1 MRSILARI
9 ALCLVA
15 AVPAFGQA
23 TSEWRTTHDLPVAV
37 VEVAGGDVEVLT
49 AVLPADASPPDTL
62 AGFTTQVTPR
72 RGALLWTV
80 RVPALLVF
88 PALSEF
94 VRTLSPTGAAAV
106 VALGPVPAREL
117 EGPMAALEG
126 VPVRPLSR
134 VPCVLAEGGVE
145 VLRGSPERVALALA
159 VPGPTDPR
167 YDALPALEA
176 FLRARL
182 TRAFPDARVESELEG
197 ACARLLVRLP
207 AGPEHPRVVLGALR
221 KHLAALP
228 ATPPTDDDAAR
239 AAASC
244 QSRAARAAVAG
255 TAAAQELAERLA
267 LGGSIAGAL
276 ATPAIDRATLGEF
289 AHQVLDGHAGFAT
302 VVEQE
307 RRPQIEPPQTLENG
321 VVLSVRWIP
330 GETGVVAVALGG
342 VDPRSARRVLTAAA
356 EVTASEGWAATVGDT
371 LGVPTLAVASP
382 AAGVTAVMEHVS
394 EVLATAGSPA
404 GDDLD
409 AEVARALGL
418 TERVTAE
425 TVSVALALPPEVD
438 EGAEAAGKFFGSL
451 SGGGVRTGAASAA
464 PGLAWKAGEG
474 PPQEIGMVELPST
487 TAGLVAAQVA
497 QDRLSHEAGVRTF
510 VLVPPGRVVL
520 AVGVEG
526 GPHVPALDTRLASLW
541 KGACRPAT
549 AAETAAAARRLLSL
563 LYGDAAQAT
572 ARTAAGV
579 FLPVVP
585 TEAGLLGMDARD
597 VTAVLAALPRWEK
610 LARFARG
617 RAPQVVAP
625 PPGKAGVRESASPH

>member
-1 MRSILARI
+1 M
-9 ALCLVA
+9 
-15 AVPAFGQA
+15 
-23 TSEWRTTHDLPVAV
+23 
-37 VEVAGGDVEVLT
+37 
-49 AVLPADASPPDTL
+49 
-62 AGFTTQVTPR
+62 
-72 RGALLWTV
+72 
-80 RVPALLVF
+80 
-88 PALSEF
+88 
-94 VRTLSPTGAAAV
+94 
-106 VALGPVPAREL
+106 
-117 EGPMAALEG
+117 
-126 VPVRPLSR
+126 
-134 VPCVLAEGGVE
+134 
-145 VLRGSPERVALALA
+145 
-159 VPGPTDPR
+159 
-167 YDALPALEA
+167 
-176 FLRARL
+176 
-182 TRAFPDARVESELEG
+182 
-197 ACARLLVRLP
+197 
-207 AGPEHPRVVLGALR
+207 
-221 KHLAALP
+221 
-228 ATPPTDDDAAR
+228 
-239 AAASC
+239 
-244 QSRAARAAVAG
+244 
-255 TAAAQELAERLA
+255 
-267 LGGSIAGAL
+267 
-276 ATPAIDRATLGEF
+276 
-289 AHQVLDGHAGFAT
+289 LDGHAGFAT

-418 TERVTAE
+418 AERVTAE

-451 SGGGVRTGAASAA
+451 SGGGVRTGAASAT

-510 VLVPPGRVVL
+510 MLVPPGRVVL

-572 ARTAAGV
+572 ARTAAGGLPSGGAHRRRSPRHGRPRRDRRPYRAPSLGEARPLRARSGTAGGGAATRQGWCARIRFPALKLPGPAGGAMGVVRRTLAQQMELLLKGCVDVVRPEDLEARLVAAGREGRPLTVKVGFDPSAPDLHLGHTVVIRKMRHFQQLGHRVV
-579 FLPVVP
+579 FLIGDFTGMIGDP
-585 TEAGLLGMDARD
+585 TGKKSTRPQLTRDADRGQRRDLQAADLQAPRSATRRSSTSTRAGWARS
-597 VTAVLAALPRWEK
+597 R
-610 LARFARG
+610 ARSG
-617 RAPQVVAP
+617 
-625 PPGKAGVRESASPH
+625 SASPPR

>member
-1 MRSILARI
+1 MRSISARV

-15 AVPAFGQA
+15 SVPAFGQA

-37 VEVAGGDVEVLT
+37 AEVAGGDVEVLA

-62 AGFTTQVTPR
+62 AGFPTQVTSR

-80 RVPALLVF
+80 RVPALLVL
-88 PALSEF
+88 PAFSEF
-94 VRTLSPTGAAAV
+94 VRALSPTGTAAV

-126 VPVRPLSR
+126 VPVRPLAR

-145 VLRGSPERVALALA
+145 VLRGTPERVALALA

-167 YDALPALEA
+167 YDTLPALAA

-182 TRAFPDARVESELEG
+182 TAAFRDVRVESELEG

-207 AGPEHPRVVLGALR
+207 AGTEHPRVVLRGLR
-221 KHLAALP
+221 QRLAALP
-228 ATPPTDDDAAR
+228 ATPPTDDEAAR
-239 AAASC
+239 AVASC

-276 ATPAIDRATLGEF
+276 ATPAVDPATLSEL

-356 EVTASEGWAATVGDT
+356 EATASEGWAATVGDT

-382 AAGVTAVMEHVS
+382 AAGVTSVMEHIS
-394 EVLATAGSPA
+394 EVLAAPGSPA

-409 AEVARALGL
+409 TEVARALGL
-418 TERVTAE
+418 AERVTAE
-425 TVSVALALPPEVD
+425 TVSVALALPPEVE
-438 EGAEAAGKFFGSL
+438 EGPEAAGKFFGSL
-451 SGGGVRTGAASAA
+451 SGGGVRTGAALAS

-487 TAGLVAAQVA
+487 TAGLVAGQVA

-510 VLVPPGRVVL
+510 LLVPPGRLLL
-520 AVGVEG
+520 AVAVDG
-526 GPHVPALDTRLASLW
+526 GAHVPALDTRLASLW
-541 KGACRPAT
+541 KGACRPTT
-549 AAETAAAARRLLSL
+549 AGETTTAARRLLSL

-572 ARTAAGV
+572 ARAAAAV

-585 TEAGLLGMDARD
+585 TDAGLLGMDPRD
-597 VTAVLAALPRWEK
+597 VTAVLTALPGWEK

-625 PPGKAGVRESASPH
+625 PARKGGVRKSASPH